1 MQGYSEVM
9 ALLEV
14 NATIVVMRVI
24 LESEWEVNMVC
35 SVMWCDC

>member
-1 MQGYSEVM
+1 M

-24 LESEWEVNMVC
+24 LESEWEVNREHGVLYD
-35 SVMWCDC
+35 VV